1 MFLAM
6 RIAVG
11 TLGILFGFGAIAWS
25 AFPIFV
31 TLLSWGVAPLGGS
44 NSWLPWALAL
54 DTMLI
59 IEGILGIVAG
69 RLILR
74 RSPAAVITYFSAAG
88 IALLSIIPGHI
99 FWQGVNAHTSFFL
112 VVVLVPAI
120 IFCAIYSAF
129 GMFAWKNPASGVLI

>member
-1 MFLAM
+1 
-6 RIAVG
+6 
-11 TLGILFGFGAIAWS
+11 
-25 AFPIFV
+25 
-31 TLLSWGVAPLGGS
+31 
-44 NSWLPWALAL
+44 
-54 DTMLI
+54 MLI

-74 RSPAAVITYFSAAG
+74 RSSAAVITYFSAAG

-112 VVVLVPAI
+112 VVVLAPAI
-120 IFCAIYSAF
+120 IFCAIYSVF